1 MKKRRFLLPALGGIA
16 CLLSAGVTIADTP
29 ATVKLTIRADT
40 PGAVINPA
48 IYGQFAEHLG
58 RLIYEGIWVGEKS
71 SIPNTRG
78 YRNDVVAALKELGVP
93 VLRWPGGCFADEYHW
108 RDGIGDPSKRPRKL
122 NTNWGGVVEDNSFG
136 THEFM
141 NFAELIGADT
151 YVNGNVGTG
160 TPQEMADWLEYMT
173 SDTDSTLAQLRRQN
187 GRDKPWKVNYFA
199 VGNETWGCG
208 GNMRPE
214 YYADLYRHYVTFLKA
229 PEGNKPLRIASGS
242 NGSGLPWTEVLMR
255 EASKY
260 MDAISV
266 HYYTLPTGKWDVKGA
281 ATNFTEKEWW
291 ATINRTLRMNSIIND
306 HSAIMDKYDPGKRVG
321 LYVDE
326 WGTWY
331 DVEPGSNPGFLYQQN
346 TLRDAMVAAVNLN
359 IFHGHADR
367 VRMTNIAQMVN
378 VLQAMILTDKQK
390 MVLTP
395 TYHVF
400 HMYKP
405 FRGATM
411 LPVNASANRAEA
423 AEGMFLSVSAARTT
437 DGRLVIALAN
447 FDPNA
452 STRAT
457 LDVTGAVP
465 RSFTGRILTAAAMDA
480 HNTFDK
486 PENVKPADF
495 KGARVHQG
503 TIQVDVPAKSIIV
516 LSETGK

>member
-1 MKKRRFLLPALGGIA
+1 M
-16 CLLSAGVTIADTP
+16 D
-29 ATVKLTIRADT
+29 
-40 PGAVINPA
+40 
-48 IYGQFAEHLG
+48 
-58 RLIYEGIWVGEKS
+58 
-71 SIPNTRG
+71 
-78 YRNDVVAALKELGVP
+78 
-93 VLRWPGGCFADEYHW
+93 
-108 RDGIGDPSKRPRKL
+108 
-122 NTNWGGVVEDNSFG
+122 
-136 THEFM
+136 
-141 NFAELIGADT
+141 FAELIGAET

-173 SDTDSTLAQLRRQN
+173 SDTDSTLAELRRAN

-242 NGSGLPWTEVLMR
+242 NGSGLQWTEVLMR
-255 EASKY
+255 EATKY

-281 ATNFTEKEWW
+281 ATKFTDKEWYG
-291 ATINRTLRMNSIIND
+291 TINRSLRMNEILTN
-306 HSAIMDKYDPGKRVG
+306 HSKIMDKYDPEKRVG

-331 DVEPGSNPGFLYQQN
+331 DTEPGDNPGFLYQQN
-346 TLRDAMVAAVNLN
+346 TLRDAMVAAFTLN

-378 VLQAMILTDKQK
+378 VLQAMILTDKEK

-395 TYHVF
+395 TYHVY

-411 LPVNASANRAEA
+411 LPFNSASSA
-423 AEGMFLSVSAARTT
+423 AEVAGSAPMFMSVSAARGT
-437 DGRLVIALAN
+437 DGRVHIALAN
-447 FDPNA
+447 MDLTNA
-452 STRAT
+452 EHLSIK
-457 LDVTGAVP
+457 VEGANP
-465 RSFTGRILTAAAMDA
+465 MGLTAQILTATAMDA

-486 PENVKPADF
+486 PEAVKPVAF
-495 KGARVHQG
+495 KGAS
-503 TIQVDVPAKSIIV
+503 IQKGGVEVDVPAKSIIV
-516 LSETGK
+516 LSLTEKK